1 MSRRIIAGV
10 SMLGALTLGLTAC
23 GSSPKPSSS
32 GTSASNTLTM
42 ETNPIGNY
50 TDNFN
55 PFVSTSTGNSENTTG
70 LVYEPLMQ
78 WNITKANASTPWLAD
93 SYTWNSTG
101 TAISFKI
108 HSGIKWNDGTAF
120 TAEDVAYTFQLE
132 EKNQALNT
140 YGLPITGATAS
151 GDTATIT
158 FKQAEYSNLYAI
170 SGEIFIV
177 PKHIWSTQADPT
189 HWTDPTP
196 VGTGPFQL
204 DHFTPQGY
212 TLKANASYW
221 QGAPKVKEVSVPA
234 YSSNTTA
241 NQALENGQI
250 DWAGNNVSNIKATYV
265 NKDPQNNHYWFP
277 ATNTVVLTYNVT
289 TAPFT
294 DVAVRKAVSAAIDR
308 SQLSSVGEEG
318 YEPAATSDSGLL
330 LPNFTSQVPAN
341 LANDIKATS
350 DTSTVNSVMT
360 GAGYAKDGNKIW
372 AKNGKEVSFSIED
385 PSSYTDYYE
394 DANLIKSQ
402 LQPLGFKVAVN
413 GVTPEKWASDLAA
426 GSFQASIR
434 WGSGGPTPYT
444 QYEAWLDYS
453 TSAPIGQTANGDL
466 GRYNSPTVQNAL
478 KDWASTNDQ
487 SKITTD
493 LGIVANAMATDV
505 PDAVLLYG
513 AGWNEYSTKHF
524 TGWATASNS
533 YNDPRPNDPFLE
545 VTILHLTPVS

>member
-10 SMLGALTLGLTAC
+10 SVLGALTLGLTAC
-23 GSSPKPSSS
+23 GSSPKP
-32 GTSASNTLTM
+32 TSAGSAATTLTL
-42 ETNPIGNY
+42 ETNPIGDY

-55 PFVSTSTGNSENTTG
+55 PFVSTSTGNTENTTG
-70 LVYEPLMQ
+70 LVYEPLLQ
-78 WNITKANASTPWLAD
+78 WNITQANASTPWLAD

-101 TAISFKI
+101 TSISFKI
-108 HSGIKWNDGTAF
+108 HSGVKWSDGTAF
-120 TAEDVAYTFQLE
+120 SAEDVAYTFQLMQQN
-132 EKNQALNT
+132 KALNT

-151 GDTATIT
+151 GDTATIS
-158 FKQAEYSNLYAI
+158 FSQAEYSNLYAI
-170 SGEIFIV
+170 SGEVMIV
-177 PKHIWSTQADPT
+177 PKHIWSSQADPA
-189 HWTDPTP
+189 HWTDPSP
-196 VGTGPFQL
+196 VGTGPFKL
-204 DHFTPQGY
+204 DRFAPQGY

-221 QGAPKVKEVSVPA
+221 QGAPKVKEISVPA

-250 DWAGNNVSNIKATYV
+250 DWAGNDVSNIKSTYV
-265 NKDPQNNHYWFP
+265 NKDPQDNHYWFP
-277 ATNTVVLTYNVT
+277 ATNTVVLVFNVT
-289 TAPFT
+289 AAPFN
-294 DVAVRKAVSAAIDR
+294 DVAVRKAVSAAINR
-308 SQLSSVGEEG
+308 SQLSTVGEEG
-318 YEPAATSDSGLL
+318 YEPVATSDSGLL
-330 LPNFTSQVPAN
+330 LPNFTSQVPSS

-350 DTSTVNSVMT
+350 DSGTVTSVMT
-360 GAGYAKDGNKIW
+360 NAGYALDSKKIW
-372 AKNGKEVSFSIED
+372 AKGGKEVTFSIED

-402 LQPLGFKVAVN
+402 LQPLGFNVSVN
-413 GVTPEKWASDLAA
+413 GVTPDKWASDLAA
-426 GSFQASIR
+426 GSFQSAIH

-444 QYEAWLDYS
+444 QYDSWLDYT

-466 GRYNSPTVQNAL
+466 GRYNSPTVQAAL

-487 SKITTD
+487 AKITTD

-524 TGWATASNS
+524 TGWPTSSNS